1 MTPRHAPL
9 TARAF
14 AAWAAVA
21 LTATLSCGT
30 PPCEEGEPCATEPD
44 AAAQGASD
52 AAADGPGAS
61 PDGAPLDASRDGATG
76 DAGGLL
82 PDGAPVDA
90 GAADGAP
97 NDAGASADGALD
109 GSSASDAGSDSG
121 DDAGGADAG
130 GDSGADAGAD
140 AASDAGSGG
149 PGGCVSGASGTH
161 AARFKW
167 IGSGPSSTASVSY
180 ELNNLPDTSRWRA
193 GAYSRSGVGYVPR
206 FTDTFLGVGG
216 LEMGGTVFIDVELST
231 AMLSSLR
238 RVTLSVFGRSFNTT
252 APGSFSWMTFDGA
265 GAAPSGL
272 VSNAA
277 PYRWYSVDA
286 TSAFRPGN
294 AGVLLRVS
302 PGGPSGTLIVSRVEL
317 CFDASR

>member
-14 AAWAAVA
+14 TAWAAVA